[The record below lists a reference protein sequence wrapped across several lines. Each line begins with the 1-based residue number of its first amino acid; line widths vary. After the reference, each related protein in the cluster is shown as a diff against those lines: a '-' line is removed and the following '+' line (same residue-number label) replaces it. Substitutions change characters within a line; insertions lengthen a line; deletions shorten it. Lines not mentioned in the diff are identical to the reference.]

1 MPPLTTH
8 LVVAER
14 VFPHLEPFGA
24 AEYGAFLTGNLVVDV
39 NGFTSVSRRTTHFV
53 GRFDED
59 GEAAFTASCAN
70 FLKQRG
76 RLLSRPWV
84 ELTPEER
91 AFVAGYLC
99 HLAADE
105 LWKAMSARLQ
115 QAWGLNSPEDMPV
128 PPAVVLTAFSVASHA
143 LFVDFA
149 AVAAALDTAP
159 LPDVF
164 THVAHADF
172 LRMWDI
178 VHQPLLQG
186 NSPESFFEMLARS
199 GQDAAEL
206 QKVRE
211 QHACHWDAAMALVEQ
226 VGGVEA
232 FVTEAAERALE
243 ILPDLWRKSI
253 TS

>member
-14 VFPHLEPFGA
+14 VFPHLSQFSA
-24 AEYGAFLTGNLVVDV
+24 DEYGAFLTGNLVADA
-39 NGFTSVSRRTTHFV
+39 NSFTSVARRTTHFV
-53 GRFDED
+53 GRVDED
-59 GEAAFTASCAN
+59 GDAAFTESCAN
-70 FLKQRG
+70 FLAQRE
-76 RLLSRPWV
+76 RLLARPWAG
-84 ELTPEER
+84 LMPEER

-105 LWKAMSARLQ
+105 SWKALGVRLQ
-115 QAWGLNSPEDMPV
+115 QLLGLKSLQDMSI
-128 PPAVVLTAFSVASHA
+128 PPAVTLTAFSVLSHA

-149 AVAAALDTAP
+149 AVTATLDTAL

-172 LRMWDI
+172 LHMWDI
-178 VHQPLLQG
+178 VRLPLSQG
-186 NSPESFFEMLARS
+186 DSPESFFEMLARS
-199 GQDAAEL
+199 GKDAAEL

-211 QHACHWDAAMALVEQ
+211 QHARHWDTAVALIEQ

-232 FVTEAAERALE
+232 FIMEAVERALE
-243 ILPDLWRKSI
+243 VLPALNGSKL
-253 TS
+253 

>member
-14 VFPHLEPFGA
+14 VFPHLEQFDS

-39 NGFTSVSRRTTHFV
+39 NGFTAVSRRTTHFV
-53 GRFDED
+53 GRLEED
-59 GEAAFTASCAN
+59 GDAAFTKSCVK
-70 FLKQRG
+70 FLDQRE
-76 RLLSRPWV
+76 RLLLRPWAN
-84 ELTPEER
+84 LTPEER

-105 LWKAMSARLQ
+105 PWKAMGARLQ
-115 QAWGLNSPEDMPV
+115 QSLGLESLQDMPV
-128 PPAVVLTAFSVASHA
+128 PPAVILTAFSVLSHA

-149 AVAAALDTAP
+149 AVAAALNTAL

-164 THVAHADF
+164 THVAYADF

-178 VHQPLLQG
+178 VRLPLLKG
-186 NSPESFFEMLARS
+186 DSPESFFEMLARS
-199 GQDAAEL
+199 GRDAAEV

-211 QHACHWDAAMALVEQ
+211 QHARHWDAAVALIEQ
-226 VGGVEA
+226 VGGVEV
-232 FVTEAAERALE
+232 FVAEAVERALE
-243 ILPDLWRKSI
+243 VLPALNESEL
-253 TS
+253 

>member
-14 VFPHLEPFGA
+14 VFPHLSQFSA
-24 AEYGAFLTGNLVVDV
+24 DEYGAFLTGNLVVDV
-39 NGFTSVSRRTTHFV
+39 NSFTTVARRTTHFV
-53 GRFDED
+53 GRLDED
-59 GEAAFTASCAN
+59 GDAAFTKSCAN
-70 FLKQRG
+70 FLNQRE
-76 RLLSRPWV
+76 RLLQHPWGD
-84 ELTPEER
+84 LTPEER
-91 AFVAGYLC
+91 AFVTGYLC

-105 LWKAMSARLQ
+105 PWKALGVRLQ
-115 QAWGLNSPEDMPV
+115 QLLGLNSLQDMPV
-128 PPAVVLTAFSVASHA
+128 PPAVALTAFSVLSHA

-149 AVAAALDTAP
+149 AVTATLDTAL

-178 VHQPLLQG
+178 VRLPLSKG
-186 NSPESFFEMLARS
+186 DSPESFFEMLARS
-199 GQDAAEL
+199 GKDAAEL

-211 QHACHWDAAMALVEQ
+211 QHTRHWDAAVALIKQ

-232 FVTEAAERALE
+232 FVAEAVARALE
-243 ILPDLWRKSI
+243 VLPALNGSEL
-253 TS
+253 